1 MTNSSDHVVRT
12 GRWAYTPVLL
22 DRARA
27 FSNVTNAYGLLRSP
41 WNTNPEP
48 YVMRSR
54 VTLGRLSDGYDH
66 FPTCA
71 NFSSF
76 LTGSGWLGQM
86 LFGLNGFLHGPVH
99 IMVGGHW
106 SFDRAAWE
114 PIARHMQSMDGM
126 LLLSKFLWRQGYVRC
141 PETCDAATTPARDCA
156 CACPAALVRG
166 REDAVL
172 AEAGVWDLSS
182 LVGLSTALAHENVST
197 AELLGLL
204 CEVGHPGEMFTS
216 AAPQDPLFWPVHGLA
231 ERFLQYAR
239 VLKRRGEL
247 DFSEA
252 WGYFHAP
259 SLPSDTGV
267 VCDWSGVRPGSM
279 ERPACARA
287 TCPGHRLHDVL
298 PFDDLVL
305 GDASRNASATADRKY
320 TNAQF
325 YELIDPVSGAL
336 PYVYDTLAHWPA
348 CPGGTLL

>member
-1 MTNSSDHVVRT
+1 MSASDSVRGVSVGAMACATDASSRLRLRAAARV
-12 GRWAYTPVLL
+12 WARGGGGDDDGADTDVPGDFGATVNLEIAL
-22 DRARA
+22 GNALG
-27 FSNVTNAYGLLRSP
+27 AYGAAASCFGGGAAALDCLAAAR
-41 WNTNPEP
+41 E
-48 YVMRSR
+48 VLFAFAA
-54 VTLGRLSDGYDH
+54 VFGVFALS
-66 FPTCA
+66 
-71 NFSSF
+71 
-76 LTGSGWLGQM
+76 
-86 LFGLNGFLHGPVH
+86 
-99 IMVGGHW
+99 
-106 SFDRAAWE
+106 
-114 PIARHMQSMDGM
+114 
-126 LLLSKFLWRQGYVRC
+126 
-141 PETCDAATTPARDCA
+141 
-156 CACPAALVRG
+156 LVRG

-267 VCDWSGVRPGSM
+267 VCDWSAVAPGSM
-279 ERPACARA
+279 ERPQCARA

-305 GDASRNASATADRKY
+305 GDASANATATADRRY

-325 YELIDPVSGAL
+325 YNLIDPVSGAL

>member
-1 MTNSSDHVVRT
+1 M
-12 GRWAYTPVLL
+12 
-22 DRARA
+22 
-27 FSNVTNAYGLLRSP
+27 
-41 WNTNPEP
+41 
-48 YVMRSR
+48 
-54 VTLGRLSDGYDH
+54 
-66 FPTCA
+66 
-71 NFSSF
+71 
-76 LTGSGWLGQM
+76 
-86 LFGLNGFLHGPVH
+86 
-99 IMVGGHW
+99 
-106 SFDRAAWE
+106 
-114 PIARHMQSMDGM
+114 
-126 LLLSKFLWRQGYVRC
+126 WRQGYVRC
-141 PETCDAATTPARDCA
+141 PEYCSPDAPETDCVCSCPSDIVGDAVWHDAAAAREVLNLTGVLNLAQSWAQDPPARD
-156 CACPAALVRG
+156 
-166 REDAVL
+166 DTTYSDIL
-172 AEAGVWDLSS
+172 A
-182 LVGLSTALAHENVST
+182 
-197 AELLGLL
+197 LL
-204 CEVGHPGEMFTS
+204 CHVGHPGEMFTS

-259 SLPSDTGV
+259 SLRSDTGV

-305 GDASRNASATADRKY
+305 GDASANATATADRRY

-325 YELIDPVSGAL
+325 YNLIDPVSGAL